1 MTGILDYIID
11 RLIILPGIIVGLSFH
26 EFGHAFVS
34 DKCGDPTPRQQGRL
48 SLNPVA
54 HIDVVGFISLL
65 LLGFGWGKPVQI
77 DPRWYKR
84 RRLDEVMVALA
95 GVVMNLLIAFIG
107 TALMSLY
114 YHFGLGYLPVNV
126 ETVILQMF
134 VGIVQI
140 NLVLIFFNLIP
151 LPPLDGFG
159 IITQIFRL
167 DSRPWYYR
175 FYQLGPMFLLIL
187 IITHATSYI
196 ITPPVTVLYNFLI
209 NLFF

>member
-1 MTGILDYIID
+1 MDYIVD

-26 EFGHAFVS
+26 EFGHAFIS

-48 SLNPVA
+48 SLNPIA

-65 LLGFGWGKPVQI
+65 LLGFGWGRPVQI

-84 RRLDEVMVALA
+84 RRLDEVMVAVA
-95 GVVMNLLIAFIG
+95 GVVMNLFIAVIG
-107 TALMSLY
+107 AGLMSLY
-114 YHFGLGYLPVNV
+114 YYFGTGHLPVSV

-134 VGIVQI
+134 AGLVQI

-159 IITQIFRL
+159 IITQIFKL
-167 DSRPWYYR
+167 DSRSWYYR
-175 FYQLGPMFLLIL
+175 FYRLGPMFLLIL

-196 ITPPVTVLYNFLI
+196 IMPPVTFLYNFLI